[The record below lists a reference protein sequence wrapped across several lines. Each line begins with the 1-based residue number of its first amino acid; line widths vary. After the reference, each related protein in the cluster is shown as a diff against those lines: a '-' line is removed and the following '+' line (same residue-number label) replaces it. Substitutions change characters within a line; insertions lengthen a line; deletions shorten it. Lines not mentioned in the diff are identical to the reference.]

1 MKKNMIH
8 IISATALALSVSSV
22 AHAQSVADSAGKTS
36 DLYRNS
42 LQTQLDREVDLR
54 DSKAGV
60 GTYLDQNMISG
71 GGNTISLGVEGA
83 YKVLDQVTIGGS
95 LQAPLNTKLPGAYSA
110 EGTKGPSLGL
120 YTKYQENEDGTGL
133 NTKLSGAYGQQKL
146 GVHSGDQI
154 GQTRLY
160 GYAIQAQTGY
170 GFDHHGLLVTPYMGV
185 SYSNM
190 RQNSFASQDIKVGKF
205 SEERTSMQFGVKADY
220 RIDQIF
226 KVDADAGLHANLS
239 TNRHGFNAIYDSEKY
254 SYSVG
259 DDKAQ
264 PYINVGVTAD
274 IDNKSSVRLSGG
286 ANQQSYDNTA
296 GVVDLSYQYRF

>member
-22 AHAQSVADSAGKTS
+22 AHAQSVADSAGRTS

-42 LQTQLDREVDLR
+42 LQTQMDREVDLR
-54 DSKAGV
+54 DSNAGV

-83 YKVLDQVTIGGS
+83 YKLLDQVTIGGS
-95 LQAPLNTKLPGAYSA
+95 IQAPLNTNLPGEYSAKGSQGPSIGAYS
-110 EGTKGPSLGL
+110 
-120 YTKYQENEDGTGL
+120 KYQENQDGTGFGA
-133 NTKLSGAYGQQKL
+133 KLSGAYGQQKL
-146 GVHSGDQI
+146 GVKAYDQT

-160 GYAIQAQTGY
+160 GYGVQAQTGY
-170 GFDHHGLLVTPYMGV
+170 GFEQYGVLVTPYVGV
-185 SYSNM
+185 SYTNM
-190 RQNSFASQDIKVGKF
+190 KQNSFSSQDVSVGKF

-220 RIDQIF
+220 RIDPIF

-239 TNRHGFNAIYDSEKY
+239 THRHGFNATYASDRY
-254 SYSVG
+254 SYGVG

-274 IDNKSSVRLSGG
+274 FDKQSSVRLSGG
-286 ANQQSYDNTA
+286 AAQQSYDNTA